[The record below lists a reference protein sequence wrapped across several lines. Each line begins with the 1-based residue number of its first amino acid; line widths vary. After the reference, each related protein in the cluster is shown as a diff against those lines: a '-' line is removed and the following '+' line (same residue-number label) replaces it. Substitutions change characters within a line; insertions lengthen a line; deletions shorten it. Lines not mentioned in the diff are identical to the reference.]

1 MSIKLWRV
9 LALVF
14 AFVLVASA
22 CGSDDDDDGGSEDT
36 PADDSGGD
44 EAPADDG
51 GTEAPEDDG
60 EATDTTDEVELVQGD
75 STLDAVQAAGVVRC
89 GTRDALRGFAFVDP
103 DTGERAGFDNDFCG
117 VIAAAVLGDASATE
131 FVDVETADRFTQ
143 LQSGEYDVLVRNTT
157 FTASRDG
164 VEGATFLQ
172 PNYYDGQ
179 RMMVAADSG
188 FSSIADMDGAVI
200 CSAGGTTSEGNIANE
215 ATRLGISL
223 EVLSFEDTALL
234 QEAFLAGR
242 CDGWTSDGSQL
253 VGLRSDYPD
262 GADSL
267 VILEDVVSK
276 EPLAPAV
283 RDGDPAWASAIDWAI
298 YATIQA
304 EEWGITSANIDDFLT
319 SEDPNILQWLGVEV
333 DGAVLD
339 PGLGLAPDF
348 NYQVVSQVGNYA
360 EIFDRHLTPLGI
372 ERGLN
377 ALYTDG
383 GLQYAPPY
391 K

>member
-1 MSIKLWRV
+1 MSSKLWRA

-14 AFVLVASA
+14 AFVLIASA
-22 CGSDDDDDGGSEDT
+22 CSSDDDGGDSA
-36 PADDSGGD
+36 PADDGSTT

-51 GTEAPEDDG
+51 GTSTEAPADDG
-60 EATDTTDEVELVQGD
+60 TDEVDLTQGG
-75 STLDAVQAAGVVRC
+75 STLDAVQDAGVVRC

-103 DTGERAGFDNDFCG
+103 DSGERAGFDNDFCS
-117 VIAAAVLGDASATE
+117 VIAAAVLGDATATE

-157 FTASRDG
+157 FTATRDG

-179 RMMVAADSG
+179 GMMVANESE
-188 FSSIADMDGAVI
+188 FQTVADMDGTVI
-200 CSAGGTTSEGNIANE
+200 CSAGGTTSEGNVANE
-215 ATRLGISL
+215 ATRLGISV
-223 EVLSFEDTALL
+223 EVLSFDDTALL

-242 CDGWTSDGSQL
+242 CDGWTSDTSQL

-267 VILEDVVSK
+267 RILDGVFSK

-283 RDGDPAWASAIDWAI
+283 RDGDSAWASAIEWAVF
-298 YATIQA
+298 ATIQA
-304 EEWGITSANIDDFLT
+304 EEWGITSENVDDFLT
-319 SEDPNILQWLGVEV
+319 SEDPNILRFLGVEV
-333 DGAVLD
+333 DDAVLD
-339 PGLGLAPDF
+339 PGLGLPTDF
-348 NYQVVSQVGNYA
+348 NYQVVKQVGNYG
-360 EIFDRHLTPLGI
+360 EIFDQHLTPLGLA
-372 ERGLN
+372 RGLN
-377 ALYTDG
+377 ALYTEG